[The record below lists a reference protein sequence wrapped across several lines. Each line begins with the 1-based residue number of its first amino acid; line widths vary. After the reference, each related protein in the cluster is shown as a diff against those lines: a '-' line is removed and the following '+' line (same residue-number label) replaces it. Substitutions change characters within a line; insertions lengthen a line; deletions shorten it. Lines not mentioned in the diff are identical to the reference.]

1 MIAEALGLSRAGSAN
16 QLRQCIEGKLQTERE
31 DPNVVVVAREN
42 TRGETILV
50 LADSE
55 GDFLETEPVST
66 SRQPTRQ
73 LPPTLD
79 AEEIPSEIQQLRRQL
94 EEEALA
100 LQSARTKVQEQAEQ
114 IAELQAAVLDREEQV
129 AHTFEEEV
137 TSLRQALQEEKQK
150 VRKSWKMQLINFFCQ
165 RECAGNLGSL
175 ATTPRSRVGGVRD
188 ESLHQ
193 FQN

>member
-1 MIAEALGLSRAGSAN
+1 MLDGGDREDAAADPPRGRADPESETELEPDLAMESGAQDLRRTRRTRYPLNCRQLMLAHLRTIAEALGLSRAGSAN

-31 DPNVVVVAREN
+31 DPNVVVVVREN
-42 TRGETILV
+42 SRGQTILA

-79 AEEIPSEIQQLRRQL
+79 AEEIPSEIQQLCRQL

-100 LQSARTKVQEQAEQ
+100 LQSARVKVQEQAE
-114 IAELQAAVLDREEQV
+114 RNC
-129 AHTFEEEV
+129 
-137 TSLRQALQEEKQK
+137 RQQCLT
-150 VRKSWKMQLINFFCQ
+150 RRN
-165 RECAGNLGSL
+165 R
-175 ATTPRSRVGGVRD
+175 
-188 ESLHQ
+188 LHIPLKKR
-193 FQN
+193 